1 MRRAAAAA
9 LTFLLL
15 AIAGC
20 SGGGTTAITPSINKH
35 VLVIGDSNVFISTHE
50 IDRQLRDGGFEPVVQ
65 GIPGFGVK
73 DYPEYWSTSI
83 PELVKEH
90 PAVVVVALDTNDS
103 FLPRTIAKFDA
114 NFDAI
119 MKAIGHR
126 EVIWITHV
134 DHRIGPTPNGP
145 AVLNAKIRA
154 ATARWKNL
162 VILDMT
168 PFIDKHP
175 KVIGVDTLH
184 FTPYGIEQYAKK
196 IREKVEQVYKR
207 CGEKVTA
214 GCVTTDR
221 G

>member
-1 MRRAAAAA
+1 VRRAAAAA
-9 LTFLLL
+9 LAFLLV

-20 SGGGTTAITPSINKH
+20 SNGGSAGIAPSSNKH
-35 VLVIGDSNVFISTHE
+35 VLVIGDSNVFISTKE
-50 IDRQLRDGGFEPVVQ
+50 IDQQLRDGGFEPVVQ

-103 FLPRTIAKFDA
+103 FLPRTIAKFDE

-119 MKAIGHR
+119 MQAIGRR

-145 AVLNAKIRA
+145 AELNEKIRA

-168 PFIDKHP
+168 PFIEAHP
-175 KVIGVDTLH
+175 NVIGVDTLH

-196 IREKVEQVYKR
+196 IRKKVEQVYDD
-207 CGEKVTA
+207 CGGKVTA
-214 GCVTTDR
+214 GCVTSR
-221 G
+221 